1 MATAQSVLRIGLPT
15 TTVTTAVA
23 TTTAVVT
30 ASSTPVVTAPT
41 ISTTKGQSVVD
52 IAKGY
57 IGLIPYHL
65 GASMT
70 NTQKLTAAD
79 CSSFAKFVYAQVGIT
94 LPRTADAQYKAT
106 IANKISSPTTTNLKP
121 GDLLF
126 FGGWNTPENPP
137 GYGGIQHVGIYA
149 GNGNVINETSYRTGN
164 VQVDKLSDYGSHF
177 MAATRP
183 TGLAAPALQLGLPAT
198 PTAVNT
204 AALADVAP
212 VSDPIQKWATN
223 STDVFTAADK
233 MALLEAIQG
242 GTASGGTQVTT
253 SSLDTILTT
262 AVGKKYSDTTTQSAI
277 SDALTSTGFSKD
289 SAGTIVDNY
298 ATDSSAIFTAKDFN
312 TFLIASKL
320 AAKGTPVDSTMGSIV
335 TNLYP
340 MIGKAY
346 NDSSFIDAFKAA
358 GSSTGLLPTDPLTQ
372 IAGILGKLTNPSN
385 WLHLGAMLAGVA
397 LVGFGIYI
405 GSKDLSETGP
415 QGLVSPMPIILK
427 EGA

>member
-70 NTQKLTAAD
+70 NTDKLAYAD
-79 CSSFAKFVYAQVGIT
+79 CSSFVKFVYGQVGYT
-94 LPRTADAQYKAT
+94 LPRTANAQYKAT
-106 IANKISSPTTTNLKP
+106 QSLAIPNPSTKNLVP

-126 FGGWNTPENPP
+126 FGGWNTPDNPP
-137 GYGGIQHVGIYA
+137 GYGGVQHVGIYM
-149 GNGNVINETSYRTGN
+149 GNGYVIDEGAANTTNVGTA
-164 VQVDKLSDYGSHF
+164 KLSSYGSHF
-177 MAATRP
+177 LYATRP
-183 TGLAAPALQLGLPAT
+183 LTGTSPIANTSSINSGALADALPAT
-198 PTAVNT
+198 AV
-204 AALADVAP
+204 

-223 STDVFTAADK
+223 STDIFTAADK
-233 MALLEAIQG
+233 MALLGILQNSDVSSTMRTNAA
-242 GTASGGTQVTT
+242 TTTQLNT
-253 SSLDTILTT
+253 LLAP
-262 AVGKKYSDTTTQSAI
+262 AVGKSYSDATTQTAI
-277 SDALTSTGFSKD
+277 TDASKAAGFTTGVDFVPKS
-289 SAGTIVDNY
+289 GT
-298 ATDSSAIFTAKDFN
+298 FTASDFN
-312 TFLIASKL
+312 TLIISSKL
-320 AAKGTPVDSTMGSIV
+320 SGVSTDQLTTIISTMSPV
-335 TNLYP
+335 V
-340 MIGKAY
+340 GKSYTDTAVK
-346 NDSSFIDAFKAA
+346 DALASVASLLSPSLLA
-358 GSSTGLLPTDPLTQ
+358 GFDPLGLNG
-372 IAGILGKLTNPSN
+372 IVAILGKLTNPSN

>member
-70 NTQKLTAAD
+70 NTDKLAYAD
-79 CSSFAKFVYAQVGIT
+79 CSSFVKFVYGQVGYT
-94 LPRTADAQYKAT
+94 LPRTANAQYKAT
-106 IANKISSPTTTNLKP
+106 QSLAIPNPSTKNLVP

-126 FGGWNTPENPP
+126 FGGWNTPDNPP
-137 GYGGIQHVGIYA
+137 GYGGVQHVGIYM
-149 GNGNVINETSYRTGN
+149 GNGYVIDEGAANTTNVGTA
-164 VQVDKLSDYGSHF
+164 KLSSYGSHF
-177 MAATRP
+177 LYATRP
-183 TGLAAPALQLGLPAT
+183 LTGT
-198 PTAVNT
+198 PIPTNPSVNSS
-204 AALADVAP
+204 ALADPIAA

-233 MALLEAIQG
+233 MALLAAIQG